1 MNIAII
7 HTDFRIY
14 WPARL
19 QALHAF
25 LRARGHQLS
34 VVEIAGEGS
43 PYAFSE
49 RAATGSLPW
58 HVLFPHRK
66 AESLAGGEI
75 KPVLF
80 RLLDELQPDVLV
92 AGAIA
97 FPSGALSVA
106 WAVKNKRGMVCFDD
120 AKIEAVGRGRL
131 VTLVKQ
137 HIYAAVD
144 AALSDFGSLRAVRN
158 HLRSVHQPC
167 SAFQ

>member
-58 HVLFPHRK
+58 HVRWASCPSVSERLSTASCSAGGSRGFAAPPHR
-66 AESLAGGEI
+66 ACRPVRRRFFAP
-75 KPVLF
+75 KPLKLF
-80 RLLDELQPDVLV
+80 
-92 AGAIA
+92 
-97 FPSGALSVA
+97 
-106 WAVKNKRGMVCFDD
+106 
-120 AKIEAVGRGRL
+120 
-131 VTLVKQ
+131 
-137 HIYAAVD
+137 
-144 AALSDFGSLRAVRN
+144 
-158 HLRSVHQPC
+158 
-167 SAFQ
+167 